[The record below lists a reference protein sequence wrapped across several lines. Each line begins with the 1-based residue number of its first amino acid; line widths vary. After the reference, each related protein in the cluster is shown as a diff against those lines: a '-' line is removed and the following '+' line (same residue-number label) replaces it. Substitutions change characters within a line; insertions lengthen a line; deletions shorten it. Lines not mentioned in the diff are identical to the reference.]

1 MRTSRRAFLSAAV
14 TGAALT
20 MADAGG
26 AVAGTTDGPDA
37 LLGAMDLAQKVGQ
50 LFVVRVHGHRAT
62 APDAADER
70 ANRSLH
76 GVADAAELIARYQ
89 VGGIAYYAWT
99 RNIRDPLQVA
109 ALSAGIQRAA
119 LAQPVPVPVLISTDQ
134 EHGAV
139 TRIGPPAALLPGA
152 MALGAAG
159 APADARS
166 AARIAGTELA
176 AMGIRQNYA
185 PVADVNTNP
194 ANPVIGVRSF
204 GSGPKAVAALVAAQI
219 RGYRDAGVAATAK
232 HFPGH
237 GDTAEDSHTG
247 LPVLDRTRA
256 EWEALDE
263 PPFAAAVAAGVGS
276 VMTAHIVVPAL
287 DPSGDPATLSHR
299 VVTGLLRERLGHRGV
314 IVTDSLG
321 MAGVRKKYRDD
332 EIPVRALL
340 AGCDQLLNPPSLPR
354 AHQAVIRAV
363 RAGELTEERVDR
375 SVLRILRLKQALGL
389 LDTVRGLGAGLGSVG
404 GAAVGAVVGNPAHLT
419 AADRIAER
427 ATTVLTNRGGLL
439 PLSPAGH
446 RCLLVTGADPAA
458 PTGAGTAAAPTT
470 VLAEALVRLGFTAA
484 AAPTGLAPTPEGI
497 ARAEAAARGHD
508 AVLVCTYNLGAHSAQ
523 RALVDRLT
531 ATGVP
536 VIAVALRNPYDIVH
550 LPDVTASL
558 ALYSWSDTELRSAA
572 RVLAGAA
579 AARGRLPVAVPPLFP
594 LGHGLQYPSV
604 LVGTGAEWRRI

>member
-1 MRTSRRAFLSAAV
+1 MTTSRRAFLSAAV

-20 MADAGG
+20 MAEATG
-26 AVAGTTDGPDA
+26 AVADPAAGPHA
-37 LLGAMDLAQKVGQ
+37 LLDAMDLAQKVGQ
-50 LFVVRVHGHRAT
+50 LFVVRIHGHRAT
-62 APDAADER
+62 APDAADQR

-76 GVADAAELIARYQ
+76 GVADAAELIARYH
-89 VGGIAYYAWT
+89 VGGIAYYSST

-139 TRIGPPAALLPGA
+139 ARIGHPAALLPGA

-159 APADARS
+159 APGDARS

-176 AMGIRQNYA
+176 AMGVRQNYA

-204 GSGPKAVAALVAAQI
+204 GSDPEAVAALVAAQI
-219 RGYRDAGVAATAK
+219 RGLRDAGVAATAK

-256 EWEALDE
+256 QWEALDE

-287 DPSGDPATLSHR
+287 DPSGDPATLSQR

-321 MAGVRKKYRDD
+321 MAGVRRKYRDE
-332 EIPVRALL
+332 EIPVRALR

-354 AHQAVIRAV
+354 AHQAVLRAV
-363 RAGELTEERVDR
+363 RAGELGEERIDR

-389 LDTVRGLGAGLGSVG
+389 FETARGLGAGT
-404 GAAVGAVVGNPAHLT
+404 GAAVGAVVGNPAHLGE
-419 AADRIAER
+419 ADRIAER
-427 ATTVLTNRGGLL
+427 TTTVLTNRSGLL
-439 PLSPAGH
+439 PLSPAT
-446 RCLLVTGADPAA
+446 RPRLLVTGADPAS
-458 PTGAGTAAAPTT
+458 PTGSAVPPTT
-470 VLAEALVRLGFTAA
+470 VLAEALVRLGFTAS
-484 AAPTGLAPTPEGI
+484 AAPTGLAPTPGDT
-497 ARAEAAARGHD
+497 ARAAAAARGHD
-508 AVLVCTYNLGAHSAQ
+508 AVLVCTYNLGVRSAQ
-523 RALVDRLT
+523 CALVDRLT

-536 VIAVALRNPYDIVH
+536 VIAVALRNPYDVVH
-550 LPDVTASL
+550 LPDVTASV
-558 ALYSWSDTELRSAA
+558 ATYSWTDPELRSAA
-572 RVLAGAA
+572 RVIAGAA

-594 LGHGLQYPSV
+594 LGHGIQYPSV